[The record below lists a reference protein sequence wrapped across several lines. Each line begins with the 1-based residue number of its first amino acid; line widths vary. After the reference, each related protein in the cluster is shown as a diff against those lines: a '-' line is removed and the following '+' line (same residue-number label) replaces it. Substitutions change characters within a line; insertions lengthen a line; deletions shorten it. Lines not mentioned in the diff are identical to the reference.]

1 MTESQIVRQILDY
14 LAAERI
20 FAFRLNTSAF
30 SGEHKGK
37 RWFTRSHSLGAG
49 AADILSLPVINVPD
63 EMLEFIKSPQIIP
76 TWIECREKLQA
87 EKAYQ
92 SQPRQNDCTQ
102 GQLGVQQGASQDY
115 LLREIFQYHS
125 PSPFQQKSYE
135 TIREAAK
142 HFAAVLIANTPQ
154 CADRT
159 AALRKVREA
168 VMTANAAIALDGL
181 SF

>member
-76 TWIECREKLQA
+76 TWIECKTAKGKQSPEQANFQAYVESLGHKYILARSVDDVRVGPA
-87 EKAYQ
+87 EK
-92 SQPRQNDCTQ
+92 
-102 GQLGVQQGASQDY
+102 
-115 LLREIFQYHS
+115 
-125 PSPFQQKSYE
+125 
-135 TIREAAK
+135 
-142 HFAAVLIANTPQ
+142 
-154 CADRT
+154 
-159 AALRKVREA
+159 
-168 VMTANAAIALDGL
+168 GL
-181 SF
+181 